1 MNTENQFENIE
12 FILPKN
18 QSNVIKVIGIGG
30 GGSNAINYMFSKGI
44 KGVDYVICNTDSQ
57 ALENSPVPNKV
68 QLGIKE
74 TEGLG
79 AGADPVIGE
88 KAAVESLNEMRRLLE
103 KNTKMVF
110 ITAGMGGGTGTG
122 AAPIISKLAME
133 MDILTVGIVTMPFV
147 FEGKIRLNHAN
158 KGLEKLRNNVDSLI
172 VVNNNKLRDVYGN
185 LGVKEGF
192 SKADEVLATAAKGI
206 AEVITHHYT
215 QNIDLKDAKTVLSK
229 SGNAIM
235 GSYTSSGDKR
245 ALNAVSN
252 ALDSPL
258 LNDNRIDGAQ
268 NVLLLIVSGS
278 SEVTIDE
285 SGNYVWKSKTKFTK
299 KKGKRLFTT
308 SLSPPSFTFDNYREV
323 LFKEGIGRAFVNTL
337 AVALP
342 STLIPLIICSFFAY
356 ALTWMKFFGRDTLL
370 ALIIAS
376 LVVPLQMS
384 LIPILTIYNDFGA
397 LFGVAA
403 KSYPGVWMAHTGF
416 GLASTTFLLRNFLK
430 SLPNEMM
437 EAAKVDGAS
446 HYDIFLKII
455 LPLSIPAF
463 ASIFILQFLWC
474 WNDLLVGLVFLDQVP
489 SEIILTAK
497 LKELLG
503 SRGENW
509 EILTTGAFV
518 SMTVPLFIFFAL
530 QRYFIRGLVAG
541 SVKG

>member
-1 MNTENQFENIE
+1 MKKFSISSILSQLLLLFFVIIWIIPTFGLFISSLRDKDLLAISGWWTSLTTTEVNEIYRMSGMESQIE
-12 FILPKN
+12 EDGYFK
-18 QSNVIKVIGIGG
+18 
-30 GGSNAINYMFSKGI
+30 I
-44 KGVDYVICNTDSQ
+44 KGKLFEV
-57 ALENSPVPNKV
+57 NSGKKIESF
-68 QLGIKE
+68 GITSKKINE
-74 TEGLG
+74 FN
-79 AGADPVIGE
+79 IGDVAIF
-88 KAAVESLNEMRRLLE
+88 KDES
-103 KNTKMVF
+103 
-110 ITAGMGGGTGTG
+110 
-122 AAPIISKLAME
+122 
-133 MDILTVGIVTMPFV
+133 
-147 FEGKIRLNHAN
+147 
-158 KGLEKLRNNVDSLI
+158 
-172 VVNNNKLRDVYGN
+172 
-185 LGVKEGF
+185 
-192 SKADEVLATAAKGI
+192 EVL
-206 AEVITHHYT
+206 
-215 QNIDLKDAKTVLSK
+215 
-229 SGNAIM
+229 
-235 GSYTSSGDKR
+235 
-245 ALNAVSN
+245 
-252 ALDSPL
+252 LDE
-258 LNDNRIDGAQ
+258 D
-268 NVLLLIVSGS
+268 
-278 SEVTIDE
+278 
-285 SGNYVWKSKTKFTK
+285 GNYEWRSRTEFTK

-308 SLSPPSFTFDNYREV
+308 SLSPPAFTFENYREV
-323 LFKEGIGRAFVNTL
+323 LFKEGIGRAFVNTM

-356 ALTWMKFFGRDTLL
+356 SLTWMKFYGRDTLL
-370 ALIIAS
+370 AIIIAS

-446 HYDIFLKII
+446 HYDIFLRII
-455 LPLSIPAF
+455 IPLSIPAF

>member
-1 MNTENQFENIE
+1 MRKLSLTSILSQLLLLLFVIIWIIPTFGLFISSLRDKDLLSISGWWTSLTTTEINEIHRMLGMEHQIQE
-12 FILPKN
+12 
-18 QSNVIKVIGIGG
+18 SNYYI
-30 GGSNAINYMFSKGI
+30 I
-44 KGVDYVICNTDSQ
+44 KGSIFED
-57 ALENSPVPNKV
+57 NSEKKITSF
-68 QLGIKE
+68 GITSKKINE
-74 TEGLG
+74 F
-79 AGADPVIGE
+79 
-88 KAAVESLNEMRRLLE
+88 SL
-103 KNTKMVF
+103 
-110 ITAGMGGGTGTG
+110 
-122 AAPIISKLAME
+122 
-133 MDILTVGIVTMPFV
+133 
-147 FEGKIRLNHAN
+147 
-158 KGLEKLRNNVDSLI
+158 
-172 VVNNNKLRDVYGN
+172 
-185 LGVKEGF
+185 
-192 SKADEVLATAAKGI
+192 DEI
-206 AEVITHHYT
+206 AIF
-215 QNIDLKDAKTVLSK
+215 KD
-229 SGNAIM
+229 N
-235 GSYTSSGDKR
+235 
-245 ALNAVSN
+245 
-252 ALDSPL
+252 
-258 LNDNRIDGAQ
+258 
-268 NVLLLIVSGS
+268 
-278 SEVTIDE
+278 SEVTIDVD
-285 SGNYVWKSKTKFTK
+285 GNYVWKSKTKFTK
-299 KKGKRLFTT
+299 KKGKRIFTT

-323 LFKEGIGRAFVNTL
+323 LFKEGIGRAFVNTV

>member
-1 MNTENQFENIE
+1 MKKFSISSILSQLLLLFFVIIWIIPTFGLFISSLRDKDLLAISGWWTSLTTTKVNEIYRMSGMESQIE
-12 FILPKN
+12 EDGYFK
-18 QSNVIKVIGIGG
+18 
-30 GGSNAINYMFSKGI
+30 I
-44 KGVDYVICNTDSQ
+44 KGKLFED
-57 ALENSPVPNKV
+57 NSEKKIESF
-68 QLGIKE
+68 GITSKKINE
-74 TEGLG
+74 FN
-79 AGADPVIGE
+79 IGDVAIF
-88 KAAVESLNEMRRLLE
+88 KDES
-103 KNTKMVF
+103 
-110 ITAGMGGGTGTG
+110 
-122 AAPIISKLAME
+122 
-133 MDILTVGIVTMPFV
+133 
-147 FEGKIRLNHAN
+147 
-158 KGLEKLRNNVDSLI
+158 
-172 VVNNNKLRDVYGN
+172 
-185 LGVKEGF
+185 
-192 SKADEVLATAAKGI
+192 EVL
-206 AEVITHHYT
+206 
-215 QNIDLKDAKTVLSK
+215 
-229 SGNAIM
+229 
-235 GSYTSSGDKR
+235 
-245 ALNAVSN
+245 
-252 ALDSPL
+252 LDE
-258 LNDNRIDGAQ
+258 D
-268 NVLLLIVSGS
+268 
-278 SEVTIDE
+278 
-285 SGNYVWKSKTKFTK
+285 GNYEWRSRTEFKK

-308 SLSPPSFTFDNYREV
+308 SLSPPAFTFENYREV
-323 LFKEGIGRAFVNTL
+323 LFKEGIGRAFVNTM

-356 ALTWMKFFGRDTLL
+356 SLTWMKFYGRDTLL
-370 ALIIAS
+370 AIIIAS

-446 HYDIFLKII
+446 HYDIFLRII
-455 LPLSIPAF
+455 IPLSIPAF

>member
-1 MNTENQFENIE
+1 MKKLSTKSFLSQLLLLLFVIIWITPTFGLFVSSLRDKDLLAISGWWTSLTTTKVNEIFRMSGMDAQVKENDYY
-12 FILPKN
+12 
-18 QSNVIKVIGIGG
+18 VIKGKLFDDNSGKKIESFGIT
-30 GGSNAINYMFSKGI
+30 SKKINEFS
-44 KGVDYVICNTDSQ
+44 
-57 ALENSPVPNKV
+57 
-68 QLGIKE
+68 
-74 TEGLG
+74 
-79 AGADPVIGE
+79 IGE
-88 KAAVESLNEMRRLLE
+88 VATFKD
-103 KNTKMVF
+103 NTKV
-110 ITAGMGGGTGTG
+110 
-122 AAPIISKLAME
+122 
-133 MDILTVGIVTMPFV
+133 
-147 FEGKIRLNHAN
+147 
-158 KGLEKLRNNVDSLI
+158 
-172 VVNNNKLRDVYGN
+172 VVNED
-185 LGVKEGF
+185 GF
-192 SKADEVLATAAKGI
+192 YE
-206 AEVITHHYT
+206 
-215 QNIDLKDAKTVLSK
+215 
-229 SGNAIM
+229 
-235 GSYTSSGDKR
+235 
-245 ALNAVSN
+245 
-252 ALDSPL
+252 
-258 LNDNRIDGAQ
+258 
-268 NVLLLIVSGS
+268 
-278 SEVTIDE
+278 
-285 SGNYVWKSKTKFTK
+285 WKSKNEFTK
-299 KKGKRLFTT
+299 KKGKRLFITA
-308 SLSPPSFTFDNYREV
+308 LSPPSFTLDNYREV
-323 LFKEGIGRAFVNTL
+323 LFQEGIGRAFLNTV

-370 ALIIAS
+370 AIIIAS

-416 GLASTTFLLRNFLK
+416 GLASTTFLLRNFIK

-446 HYDIFLKII
+446 HYDIFIRII
-455 LPLSIPAF
+455 IPLSIPAF

-518 SMTVPLFIFFAL
+518 SMTVPLFIFFSL

>member
-1 MNTENQFENIE
+1 MKKISLPSIFSQLLLLFFVLIWIIPTFGLFISSLRDKDLLAISGWWTSLTTTKVNEIYRMAGMENQIKEGDF
-12 FILPKN
+12 FI
-18 QSNVIKVIGIGG
+18 
-30 GGSNAINYMFSKGI
+30 I
-44 KGVDYVICNTDSQ
+44 KGKLFDS
-57 ALENSPVPNKV
+57 NSGKKI
-68 QLGIKE
+68 QSFGITSKKINE
-74 TEGLG
+74 F
-79 AGADPVIGE
+79 AVGE
-88 KAAVESLNEMRRLLE
+88 
-103 KNTKMVF
+103 
-110 ITAGMGGGTGTG
+110 I
-122 AAPIISKLAME
+122 
-133 MDILTVGIVTMPFV
+133 
-147 FEGKIRLNHAN
+147 
-158 KGLEKLRNNVDSLI
+158 
-172 VVNNNKLRDVYGN
+172 
-185 LGVKEGF
+185 
-192 SKADEVLATAAKGI
+192 AT
-206 AEVITHHYT
+206 
-215 QNIDLKDAKTVLSK
+215 LKDDSFVTV
-229 SGNAIM
+229 NE
-235 GSYTSSGDKR
+235 
-245 ALNAVSN
+245 
-252 ALDSPL
+252 
-258 LNDNRIDGAQ
+258 DGEYI
-268 NVLLLIVSGS
+268 L
-278 SEVTIDE
+278 
-285 SGNYVWKSKTKFTK
+285 KSKKEFSK
-299 KKGKRLFTT
+299 KKGKRLFITA
-308 SLSPPSFTFDNYREV
+308 LSPPAFTFDNYREV
-323 LFKEGIGRAFVNTL
+323 LFKEGIGRAFINTM

-370 ALIIAS
+370 AIIIAS

-437 EAAKVDGAS
+437 EAAKVDGAT
-446 HYDIFLKII
+446 HYDIFLRII
-455 LPLSIPAF
+455 LPLSVPAF

>member
-1 MNTENQFENIE
+1 MKKFSISSILSQLLLLFFVILWIIPTFGLFISSLRDKDLLAISGWWTSLTTTEVNEIYRMSGMESQIE
-12 FILPKN
+12 EDGYFK
-18 QSNVIKVIGIGG
+18 
-30 GGSNAINYMFSKGI
+30 I
-44 KGVDYVICNTDSQ
+44 KGKLFED
-57 ALENSPVPNKV
+57 NSGKKIESF
-68 QLGIKE
+68 GITSKKINE
-74 TEGLG
+74 FN
-79 AGADPVIGE
+79 IGDIAIF
-88 KAAVESLNEMRRLLE
+88 KDES
-103 KNTKMVF
+103 
-110 ITAGMGGGTGTG
+110 
-122 AAPIISKLAME
+122 
-133 MDILTVGIVTMPFV
+133 
-147 FEGKIRLNHAN
+147 
-158 KGLEKLRNNVDSLI
+158 
-172 VVNNNKLRDVYGN
+172 
-185 LGVKEGF
+185 
-192 SKADEVLATAAKGI
+192 EVL
-206 AEVITHHYT
+206 
-215 QNIDLKDAKTVLSK
+215 
-229 SGNAIM
+229 
-235 GSYTSSGDKR
+235 
-245 ALNAVSN
+245 
-252 ALDSPL
+252 LDE
-258 LNDNRIDGAQ
+258 D
-268 NVLLLIVSGS
+268 
-278 SEVTIDE
+278 
-285 SGNYVWKSKTKFTK
+285 GNYEWRSKTEFKK

-308 SLSPPSFTFDNYREV
+308 SLSPPAFTFENYREV
-323 LFKEGIGRAFVNTL
+323 LFKEGIGRAFVNTM

-356 ALTWMKFFGRDTLL
+356 SLTWMKFYGRDTLL
-370 ALIIAS
+370 AIIIAS

-446 HYDIFLKII
+446 HYDIFLRII
-455 LPLSIPAF
+455 IPLSIPAF

>member
-1 MNTENQFENIE
+1 MKKISLSS
-12 FILPKN
+12 IL
-18 QSNVIKVIGIGG
+18 
-30 GGSNAINYMFSKGI
+30 
-44 KGVDYVICNTDSQ
+44 SQ
-57 ALENSPVPNKV
+57 
-68 QLGIKE
+68 
-74 TEGLG
+74 
-79 AGADPVIGE
+79 
-88 KAAVESLNEMRRLLE
+88 
-103 KNTKMVF
+103 
-110 ITAGMGGGTGTG
+110 
-122 AAPIISKLAME
+122 
-133 MDILTVGIVTMPFV
+133 
-147 FEGKIRLNHAN
+147 
-158 KGLEKLRNNVDSLI
+158 
-172 VVNNNKLRDVYGN
+172 
-185 LGVKEGF
+185 
-192 SKADEVLATAAKGI
+192 
-206 AEVITHHYT
+206 
-215 QNIDLKDAKTVLSK
+215 
-229 SGNAIM
+229 
-235 GSYTSSGDKR
+235 
-245 ALNAVSN
+245 
-252 ALDSPL
+252 
-258 LNDNRIDGAQ
+258 
-268 NVLLLIVSGS
+268 VLLLIFVTIWIIPTFGLFISSLRDKDLLAISGWWTSLTTTKVNEIHRMSGMESQFKEGDYFIVSGKLFENES
-278 SEVTIDE
+278 GKKIESFGITSKNINEFIVGEIATFKDNTEVTVNEDGQYI
-285 SGNYVWKSKTKFTK
+285 WKSTKAFTK
-299 KKGKRLFTT
+299 KKGKRLFITG
-308 SLSPPSFTFDNYREV
+308 LSPPSFTFDNYKEV
-323 LFKEGIGRAFVNTL
+323 LFKEGIGQAFLNTT

-370 ALIIAS
+370 AIIIAS

-416 GLASTTFLLRNFLK
+416 GLASTTFLLRNFIK

-437 EAAKVDGAS
+437 EAAKVDGAT
-446 HYDIFLKII
+446 HYDIFIRII
-455 LPLSIPAF
+455 LPLSVPAF

>member
-1 MNTENQFENIE
+1 MRKLSLTSILSQLLLLVFVIIWIIPTFGL
-12 FILPKN
+12 FI
-18 QSNVIKVIGIGG
+18 S
-30 GGSNAINYMFSKGI
+30 S
-44 KGVDYVICNTDSQ
+44 
-57 ALENSPVPNKV
+57 
-68 QLGIKE
+68 
-74 TEGLG
+74 
-79 AGADPVIGE
+79 
-88 KAAVESLNEMRRLLE
+88 
-103 KNTKMVF
+103 
-110 ITAGMGGGTGTG
+110 
-122 AAPIISKLAME
+122 
-133 MDILTVGIVTMPFV
+133 
-147 FEGKIRLNHAN
+147 
-158 KGLEKLRNNVDSLI
+158 
-172 VVNNNKLRDVYGN
+172 LRDKDLLSISGWWTSLTTTEIN
-185 LGVKEGF
+185 EIHRMLGMEHQIQENNYYITKGSIFEDNSGKKITSFGITSKKINEF
-192 SKADEVLATAAKGI
+192 SLDEI
-206 AEVITHHYT
+206 AIF
-215 QNIDLKDAKTVLSK
+215 KD
-229 SGNAIM
+229 N
-235 GSYTSSGDKR
+235 
-245 ALNAVSN
+245 
-252 ALDSPL
+252 
-258 LNDNRIDGAQ
+258 
-268 NVLLLIVSGS
+268 

-285 SGNYVWKSKTKFTK
+285 NGNYEWKSKTKFTK

>member
-1 MNTENQFENIE
+1 MKRFSISSILSQF
-12 FILPKN
+12 
-18 QSNVIKVIGIGG
+18 
-30 GGSNAINYMFSKGI
+30 
-44 KGVDYVICNTDSQ
+44 
-57 ALENSPVPNKV
+57 
-68 QLGIKE
+68 
-74 TEGLG
+74 
-79 AGADPVIGE
+79 
-88 KAAVESLNEMRRLLE
+88 
-103 KNTKMVF
+103 
-110 ITAGMGGGTGTG
+110 
-122 AAPIISKLAME
+122 
-133 MDILTVGIVTMPFV
+133 
-147 FEGKIRLNHAN
+147 
-158 KGLEKLRNNVDSLI
+158 
-172 VVNNNKLRDVYGN
+172 
-185 LGVKEGF
+185 
-192 SKADEVLATAAKGI
+192 
-206 AEVITHHYT
+206 
-215 QNIDLKDAKTVLSK
+215 
-229 SGNAIM
+229 
-235 GSYTSSGDKR
+235 
-245 ALNAVSN
+245 
-252 ALDSPL
+252 
-258 LNDNRIDGAQ
+258 
-268 NVLLLIVSGS
+268 LLLIFVIVWIMPTFGLFISSLRDKDLLAISGWWTS
-278 SEVTIDE
+278 LTTTKVNEIYRMSGMESQIKENDYFVIKGKLFEDNSGKKIESFGITSKKINEFIVGEIATFKDDTQVTVNE
-285 SGNYVWKSKTKFTK
+285 SGEYIWKSNNGFTK
-299 KKGKRLFTT
+299 KKGKRLFIT
-308 SLSPPSFTFDNYREV
+308 SLSPPSFTLDNYKEV
-323 LFKEGIGRAFVNTL
+323 LFKEGIGQAFLNTT

-370 ALIIAS
+370 AIIIAS

-416 GLASTTFLLRNFLK
+416 GLASTTFLLRNFIK

-446 HYDIFLKII
+446 HYDIFIRII
-455 LPLSIPAF
+455 IPLSIPAF

>member
-1 MNTENQFENIE
+1 MRKLSLTSILSQLLLLLFVIIWIIPTFGLFISSLRDKELLSISGWWTSLTTTEINEIHRMLGMEHQIQEN
-12 FILPKN
+12 
-18 QSNVIKVIGIGG
+18 
-30 GGSNAINYMFSKGI
+30 NYYII
-44 KGVDYVICNTDSQ
+44 KGSIFED
-57 ALENSPVPNKV
+57 NSGKKITSF
-68 QLGIKE
+68 GITSKKINE
-74 TEGLG
+74 F
-79 AGADPVIGE
+79 
-88 KAAVESLNEMRRLLE
+88 SL
-103 KNTKMVF
+103 
-110 ITAGMGGGTGTG
+110 
-122 AAPIISKLAME
+122 
-133 MDILTVGIVTMPFV
+133 
-147 FEGKIRLNHAN
+147 
-158 KGLEKLRNNVDSLI
+158 
-172 VVNNNKLRDVYGN
+172 
-185 LGVKEGF
+185 
-192 SKADEVLATAAKGI
+192 DEI
-206 AEVITHHYT
+206 AIF
-215 QNIDLKDAKTVLSK
+215 KD
-229 SGNAIM
+229 N
-235 GSYTSSGDKR
+235 
-245 ALNAVSN
+245 
-252 ALDSPL
+252 
-258 LNDNRIDGAQ
+258 
-268 NVLLLIVSGS
+268 

-285 SGNYVWKSKTKFTK
+285 NGNYEWKSKTKFTK

-323 LFKEGIGRAFVNTL
+323 LFKEGIGRAFVNTV